1 MTQVPEQETARDSD
15 LLTSGDV
22 ASALGVGVAVVQ
34 EWARDDKIAHI
45 TLPSGR
51 YRFRRETIDAILA
64 GTPASSSAD
73 SAA

>member
-1 MTQVPEQETARDSD
+1 MTQLPEHETARESE
-15 LLTSGDV
+15 LLTSAEV

-34 EWARDDKIAHI
+34 EWAREDKIAHI

-51 YRFRRETIDAILA
+51 YRFRRETVDAILA
-64 GTPASSSAD
+64 GTPATSG

>member
-1 MTQVPEQETARDSD
+1 MTQLPANEGDEGKPQ
-15 LLTSGDV
+15 LLTSNQV

-34 EWARDDKIAHI
+34 EWARDGKIQCI

-51 YRFRRETIDAILA
+51 RRFKREVVDAILA
-64 GTPASSSAD
+64 GE